1 MSMDRIERYLPL
13 TETTYYILLALSE
26 PRHGYA
32 IMQHTTQVSAGRVKL
47 GPGTLYGAITK
58 LLAEKIIIPQAG
70 GDNAGERRKIYVL
83 TELGRQVL
91 QAEYKRL
98 LEMVRHGATVIPRA
112 SSYKEKK

>member
-1 MSMDRIERYLPL
+1 MNKDGIGRYLPL
-13 TETTYYILLALSE
+13 TETTYYILLALNE

-58 LLAEKIIIPQAG
+58 LLREKIIMPQAG
-70 GDNAGERRKIYVL
+70 NDNAGERRKIYVL
-83 TELGRQVL
+83 TELGWQVL

-98 LEMVRHGATVIPRA
+98 LEMVSHGASVITPI

>member
-1 MSMDRIERYLPL
+1 MTKDGIGRYLPL

-70 GDNAGERRKIYVL
+70 GDAAGERRKIYVL

-91 QAEYKRL
+91 QAEYNRL
-98 LEMVRHGATVIPRA
+98 LEMVRYGATVMPRA
-112 SSYKEKK
+112 LSYKEKK